1 MIKFVSNTRI
11 FLSTSSVDFR
21 KGIDGLS
28 GVCRKLLKKN
38 PMNGAMFVFKN
49 KKGTAIKILYHD
61 RTGYWLCM
69 KRLSTG
75 KFWWPESIEVIS
87 TMTAS
92 QLTTIL
98 LGQIPHNITEIG
110 FEKVG

>member
-61 RTGYWLCM
+61 RTGHWLCM

-87 TMTAS
+87 TMSAS